1 MELRRWVRDV
11 RRSLD
16 GATRTRMSEI
26 RQNPYCR
33 LYTSDDVAI
42 AVDLGLFIDA
52 NRAAVDDWLRLP
64 HLSIHQA
71 KHLVSLRQVGV
82 TFYCLEDLS
91 VGLGVSAAAFQP
103 FVALIQFQYYAVDES
118 NLGGLDP
125 NCVPLAT
132 LAQLP
137 GVSESTA
144 RAIVAAREVEPFGSL
159 VDLQRRLGLSR
170 DVVNQLLHYLRF

>member
-16 GATRTRMSEI
+16 GATRIRMLEI

-33 LYTSDDVAI
+33 LHTPDDVAI

-71 KHLVSLRQVGV
+71 KHLVSLRQAGV
-82 TFYCLEDLS
+82 VFYCIEDLS
-91 VGLGVSAAAFQP
+91 VGLGVSATTLRP
-103 FVALIQFQYYAVDES
+103 FATLIQFQYYAIDES
-118 NLGGLDP
+118 SLSGLDP
-125 NCVPLAT
+125 NCAPLAT

-144 RAIVAAREVEPFGSL
+144 RAIVAAREVEPFNSL
-159 VDLQRRLGLSR
+159 VDFQRRLELPR